1 MEDKKPLWKR
11 ANDLERKWLGYMKKV
26 SEFKPVKNKL
36 KRLRGEKPRSFY
48 RTPGWLKLRSKVL
61 NTYGKDC
68 MKCGAKSRKA
78 GCHVDHIKPKSKFP
92 HLKLIFHNLQVLC
105 RACNKLKGDHDYTDY
120 RPLSYIP
127 PLVRVP
133 KTTVTDNPR
142 KVVIVVRRNK
152 DIETRKLVLATP
164 R

>member
-1 MEDKKPLWKR
+1 
-11 ANDLERKWLGYMKKV
+11 
-26 SEFKPVKNKL
+26 
-36 KRLRGEKPRSFY
+36 
-48 RTPGWLKLRSKVL
+48 
-61 NTYGKDC
+61 